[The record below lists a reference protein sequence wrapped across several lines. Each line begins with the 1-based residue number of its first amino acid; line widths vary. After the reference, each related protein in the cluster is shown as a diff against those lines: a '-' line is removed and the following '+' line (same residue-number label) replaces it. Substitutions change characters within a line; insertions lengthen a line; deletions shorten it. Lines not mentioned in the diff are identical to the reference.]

1 MFRYRP
7 LSSMFRIWRRKKE
20 EPAYV
25 EDGVEYYLSRA
36 TKRAIRQ
43 ADRMMKKMDKL
54 HRARSYNRPGNG
66 HVHVVMETTLFRK
79 SVRLMRRQGADIA
92 VLETAIDI
100 LASGQELPPSF
111 DDHRIQL
118 KRQRNRVCRIGP
130 DWLLIYCLEDDDLIL
145 VDVRDS
151 HKYALRRHRDLLKTR
166 NRASPMPP
174 SPDASARPR
183 ILMTRLIKCDT
194 FP

>member
-1 MFRYRP
+1 M
-7 LSSMFRIWRRKKE
+7 
-20 EPAYV
+20 
-25 EDGVEYYLSRA
+25 EYYLSRA

-43 ADRMMKKMDKL
+43 ADRMMKKMYKL

-66 HVHVVMETTLFRK
+66 HVHVVMEKTLFRK
-79 SVRLMRRQGADIA
+79 DVRLMRKQGADIA

-100 LASGQELPPSF
+100 LASGQELPQSF
-111 DDHRIQL
+111 DDHPIQMN
-118 KRQRNRVCRIGP
+118 RYGNRVCRIGP
-130 DWLLIYCLEDDDLIL
+130 DWLLIYRLEDNDLIL

-151 HKYALRRHRDLLKTR
+151 HEYVLRRHRNLLKTR
-166 NRASPMPP
+166 KQASAVPL

-183 ILMTRLIKCDT
+183 IPRHTLIKCDT

>member
-1 MFRYRP
+1 MDNPTAALMFRYRP

-43 ADRMMKKMDKL
+43 ADRMMKRMSKL
-54 HRARSYNRPGNG
+54 HRARQYNRPGNG
-66 HVHVVMETTLFRK
+66 HVHVVMETTRFRK
-79 SVRLMRRQGADIA
+79 KVKLMRKQSADIV

-100 LASGQELPPSF
+100 LASGQKLPPSF

-130 DWLLIYCLEDDDLIL
+130 DWLLIYRLEDDDLIL

-151 HKYALRRHRDLLKTR
+151 HEYVLRRHRDLLKTR
-166 NRASPMPP
+166 KQ
-174 SPDASARPR
+174 ASAMPR
-183 ILMTRLIKCDT
+183 LRMHQPAPG
-194 FP
+194 F